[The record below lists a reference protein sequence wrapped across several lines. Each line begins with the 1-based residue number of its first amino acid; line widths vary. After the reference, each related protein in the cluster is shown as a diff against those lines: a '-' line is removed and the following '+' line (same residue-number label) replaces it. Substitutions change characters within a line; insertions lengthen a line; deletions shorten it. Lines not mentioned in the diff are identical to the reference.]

1 MAGLKM
7 SIEEYN
13 RWGEEEDKPKNRSN
27 SILLWI
33 FIIFGFIASNVITYT
48 VVDARV
54 NNKLSNFEKR
64 LVIHNDNMISDKIFN
79 IHTSLL
85 KNHSDITKRLDHVE
99 SKLDVLEY
107 SIDNVYDERY
117 YGKGSLTIRK

>member
-13 RWGEEEDKPKNRSN
+13 RWGEEENKPKDRSN

-48 VVDARV
+48 V
-54 NNKLSNFEKR
+54 
-64 LVIHNDNMISDKIFN
+64 I
-79 IHTSLL
+79 
-85 KNHSDITKRLDHVE
+85 
-99 SKLDVLEY
+99 
-107 SIDNVYDERY
+107 
-117 YGKGSLTIRK
+117 